1 MFDHLENKKI
11 LLYVISSF
19 YYTFFPFTYLSIA
32 FAGENTLHP
41 WGYEGGTGPNHW
53 GELEK
58 DHKKHLMCRE
68 GRNQSPINISDVR
81 GSKLA
86 SLKFYYFDTPIKIT
100 NNTHTM
106 HLNYNRGSYVTW
118 GNQRFKL
125 IQFHFH
131 HPSEHL
137 VAGKPYAMEMHIV
150 HKTPQHEY
158 VVIGIFFKE
167 GKYNPYL
174 EKIWN
179 HFPSEVDEEII
190 YNKEITN
197 LRDLL
202 PEKKS
207 TFITSVL

>member
-86 SLKFYYFDTPIKIT
+86 SLKFPYDAITYYCFFW
-100 NNTHTM
+100 
-106 HLNYNRGSYVTW
+106 LLVF
-118 GNQRFKL
+118 RFPL
-125 IQFHFH
+125 SSSICVFSFN
-131 HPSEHL
+131 SEL
-137 VAGKPYAMEMHIV
+137 
-150 HKTPQHEY
+150 
-158 VVIGIFFKE
+158 
-167 GKYNPYL
+167 
-174 EKIWN
+174 
-179 HFPSEVDEEII
+179 
-190 YNKEITN
+190 
-197 LRDLL
+197 
-202 PEKKS
+202 
-207 TFITSVL
+207 